1 MDNFGTV
8 HYAGPHYE
16 RNVGTGADTSED
28 IATKLYFAQL
38 GPLRRLIAVRRAGV
52 LSYLHHDH
60 LGSTKANSGTTGG
73 PMKYYPFGSTY
84 QEPADPPTD
93 NVYTGQKRDLSTGLH
108 Y

>member
-60 LGSTKANSGTTGG
+60 LGSTKKVSGLSD
-73 PMKYYPFGSTY
+73 PLKYYPFGSTY
-84 QEPADPPTD
+84 QEPANPPTD
-93 NVYTGQKRDLSTGLH
+93 NLDTRQKRD
-108 Y
+108 